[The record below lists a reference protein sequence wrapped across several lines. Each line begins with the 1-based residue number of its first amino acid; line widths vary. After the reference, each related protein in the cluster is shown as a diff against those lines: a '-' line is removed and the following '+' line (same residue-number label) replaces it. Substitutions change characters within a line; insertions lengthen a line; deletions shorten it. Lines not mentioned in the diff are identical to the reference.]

1 MKLFRRSREIDEQ
14 KTAQTTTSAA
24 TPPVEQ
30 LEFVHREVE
39 RQLGENLAV
48 QANVITRATVLVAA
62 SGLLGAS
69 VSNEV
74 ANTWQLASIALA
86 LVAACCGL
94 CSLWLW
100 KSEGAEITA
109 STRDSYLAASPDH
122 VQWAIVEDLLQT
134 LAARRADLKK
144 KARWVS
150 AGFLILVVSWL
161 LSMGASILVPPST
174 QGGEM
179 NDSKP
184 TPVVSTPPWST
195 DEVIALPSMVGST
208 LTASQDPADFKTH

>member
-1 MKLFRRSREIDEQ
+1 L
-14 KTAQTTTSAA
+14 
-24 TPPVEQ
+24 
-30 LEFVHREVE
+30 VHREVE

-74 ANTWQLASIALA
+74 ANIWQLASIALA
-86 LVAACCGL
+86 LVAAGCGL
-94 CSLWLW
+94 RSLWLW
-100 KSEGAEITA
+100 KSEGAEITVLVRDRYLKA
-109 STRDSYLAASPDH
+109 SSDH
-122 VQWAIVEDLLQT
+122 VQWAIVEDLLKT

-150 AGFLILVVSWL
+150 AGFLILIVSWL
-161 LSMGASILVPPST
+161 LSIGASILVPTPT

-195 DEVIALPSMVGST
+195 GEVIALPSMVGST
-208 LTASQDPADFKTH
+208 LTASQDPTDFKTH